1 MDVVG
6 PPIGD
11 IGSYLCMQPA
21 THKPDRSTTA
31 KAVARGLFMLLSQD
45 GMAREEGLIPP

>member
-11 IGSYLCMQPA
+11 IGSYMQPA

-45 GMAREEGLIPP
+45 GMAREEGLIPH